1 LGGVVAVVFSPL
13 ALHLADAPLHFQQRL
28 EAGILQLQGKVF
40 GEEGLLHRSLVHAG

>member
-13 ALHLADAPLHFQQRL
+13 ALRLADPPLPFQQRL
-28 EAGILQLQGKVF
+28 EAGIFQWQRKVF